1 MSRELFF
8 LRFRI
13 RGRVGRYESTIRMLS
28 HLRVPQKRHPEK
40 LDSAIYTE
48 ASRRER

>member
-1 MSRELFF
+1 MCRELLF
-8 LRFRI
+8 LRFWI
-13 RGRVGRYESTIRMLS
+13 RGRVGRYESIIRWLS
-28 HLRVPQKRHPEK
+28 HLNVPQKRHPEK